1 MKPSTEAYGVAVP
14 WYEEEDF
21 TLLWG
26 MSLDRDVVVPDYKT
40 WHRQASAVVNQNLLR
55 GRAVQMVTIRPEL
68 FLDWLLANG
77 LKNTAEARK
86 RYVEELA
93 TARSEMIETDLTAIS
108 PPPTVSDQ

>member
-1 MKPSTEAYGVAVP
+1 MKPSAEAYGIAVP

-26 MSLDRDVVVPDYKT
+26 MSLDRNQVVPDYKT
-40 WHRQASAVVNQNLLR
+40 WHRNASAVVNENLAH
-55 GRAVQMVTIRPEL
+55 GRTVQMVTIRPEL
-68 FLDWLLANG
+68 FLDWLFENR

-93 TARSEMIETDLTAIS
+93 AVRAELIEPDLTATS
-108 PPPTVSDQ
+108 PPTTISDQ

>member
-1 MKPSTEAYGVAVP
+1 MKPSAEAYGIAVP

-26 MSLDRDVVVPDYKT
+26 MSLDRDQMLPDYKT
-40 WHRQASAVVNQNLLR
+40 WHRQASAVVNQNLAQ
-55 GRAVQMVTIRPEL
+55 GRTVQMVTIRPEL
-68 FLDWLLANG
+68 FLDWLLANK

-93 TARSEMIETDLTAIS
+93 TARSEMIETDLTTTS
-108 PPPTVSDQ
+108 PPTTISDQ